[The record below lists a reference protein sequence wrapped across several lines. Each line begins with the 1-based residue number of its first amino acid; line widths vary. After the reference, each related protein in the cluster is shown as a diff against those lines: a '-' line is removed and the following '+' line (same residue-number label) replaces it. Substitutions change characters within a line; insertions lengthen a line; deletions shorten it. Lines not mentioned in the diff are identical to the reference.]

1 MRLPNNRR
9 AFTLIE
15 LLVVIAI
22 IAILIA
28 ILLPALSSAKAY
40 GRQCR
45 ELSGAQH
52 QLMAYTLYA
61 DANNGK
67 VLPGY
72 APKKW
77 VNGPMKVIDQE
88 GVRLLNEEA
97 MRYPWRIAPYFNY
110 DFRGLYKDDKLL
122 SSMVGRPDY
131 DYVISLYPSVGINAT
146 FVGGNDKLGEF
157 DNAFR
162 SVYGRVHVERID
174 EVIRPTKLMVFVSA
188 HDREYPAAPEFGRPE
203 GYSRVEP
210 PIFTQANGRQW
221 DEVYDENAEAP
232 GNNSGFVSLRHRG
245 KAVASMIDGHGQIMG
260 WDQLGDMRFWADRAD
275 RPDWGVKPR
284 NQAAAQ

>member
-28 ILLPALSSAKAY
+28 ILLPALSSARAY

-45 ELSGAQH
+45 ELAGAQH
-52 QLMAYTLYA
+52 LLMAYTLYA

-72 APKKW
+72 AAKKW
-77 VNGPMKVIDQE
+77 VNGPMQVVDHE
-88 GVRLLNEEA
+88 GQRIQNEEA
-97 MRYPWRIAPYFNY
+97 MRYPWRIAPYFSY

-122 SSMVGRPDY
+122 AQMIGRPDY
-131 DYVISLYPSVGINAT
+131 RYVISLYPSVGINAT
-146 FVGGNDKLGEF
+146 FVGGNDKAGEF
-157 DNAFR
+157 DKAFTAM
-162 SVYGRVHVERID
+162 YGRAYVERFD
-174 EVIRPTKLMVFVSA
+174 EVIRPTQLMVFVSA

-203 GYSRVEP
+203 GYCRVEP
-210 PIFTQANGRQW
+210 PIFTEAGGRRWEDSYNG
-221 DEVYDENAEAP
+221 DSESP
-232 GNNSGFVSLRHRG
+232 GLNSGFVSLRHRG
-245 KAVASMIDGHGQIMG
+245 KAVATMIDGHAQVMN
-260 WDQLGDMRFWADRAD
+260 WEQVNDMRYWADKAD
-275 RPDWGVKPR
+275 RPDWGLKPR
-284 NQAAAQ
+284 GQAAR